1 MRLGII
7 LLAAIIVVAGILAL
21 TLFRGGGGVL
31 VDNRFEDLVS
41 GAPMKLS
48 VRVEGIGPDG
58 FIGKEYTC
66 DGENRIPRVTV
77 EDVPTDASSIALI
90 VYDPDA
96 PYGTFIHWLA
106 IAPANATVELPG
118 EARAH
123 GVNDFG
129 SIGYGGPCPPQG
141 HRAHRY
147 FFLAVAVDKDLN
159 LKNGFTLEDLLREAR
174 GHVIAYGYSVG
185 KYGR

>member
-1 MRLGII
+1 MRLRII
-7 LLAAIIVVAGILAL
+7 LLAAIIAAGLLAL
-21 TLFRGGGGVL
+21 MLPRGGGGVL
-31 VDNRFEDLVS
+31 VDERFEDLVS

-58 FIGKEYTC
+58 FIGREYTC

-77 EDVPTDASSIALI
+77 QGVPAGASSIALI

-106 IAPANATVELPG
+106 IAPANTTVELPG
-118 EARAH
+118 EAKAH
-123 GVNDFG
+123 GRNDFG
-129 SIGYGGPCPPQG
+129 SIGYGGPCPPRG
-141 HRAHRY
+141 HGAHRY
-147 FFLAVAVDKDLN
+147 FFLAVAVDKDLD

-174 GHVIAYGYSVG
+174 GHVVAYGYSVG
-185 KYGR
+185 KYSR